1 MIAMGHR
8 RWDLN
13 LAEFLG
19 VPCVSVTLL
28 GGAMVDFWYTF
39 IPCYVTLVAG
49 REGLKNC
56 KIYV

>member
-28 GGAMVDFWYTF
+28 GGAMVDF
-39 IPCYVTLVAG
+39 
-49 REGLKNC
+49 
-56 KIYV
+56 